1 MIEVKYRGDFID
13 ALSETIK
20 DFRKNELK
28 LSRREFAKATGFSEF
43 VIANIENGNKCFRR
57 ELLVKLTAPFNV
69 EVDYLLKDFKDED
82 IKKFLKPDTKKV
94 SGSGLS
100 SLADYNM
107 SDFDA
112 NPNKAVPISLDKA
125 RTTIGNMV
133 SMDQIDFIQNELL
146 IPYINSILEGDLSDA
161 YMDPKFNKAVG
172 ERIKQIRTEKGM
184 TQSDVVKAAGW
195 DIETVERKTWISK
208 IEKTVLKR
216 MSLEKL
222 LKISKV
228 LNVTVEYLMYGEE
241 VVQDV

>member
-1 MIEVKYRGDFID
+1 MIDVKYRMDFID
-13 ALSETIK
+13 ELSRIIR
-20 DFRKNELK
+20 DFREDTLK
-28 LSRREFAKATGFSEF
+28 LSRKEFAKATGISESE
-43 VIANIENGNKCFRR
+43 IAKIETGRKCFRR
-57 ELLVKLTAPFNV
+57 ELLVKLTAPFNTDV
-69 EVDYLLKDFKDED
+69 NYLLKDFDEEAV
-82 IKKFLKPDTKKV
+82 KKFLKPDTKKV

-100 SLADYNM
+100 ALANYNM
-107 SDFDA
+107 SDFA
-112 NPNKAVPISLDKA
+112 PNKAVPISLDKA

-146 IPYINSILEGDLSDA
+146 MPYINSILEGDLSDA
-161 YMDPKFNKAVG
+161 YMDPKFNKVVG

-184 TQSDVVKAAGW
+184 TQSDVVKAAGL
-195 DIETVERKTWISK
+195 DIETTERKTQISK
-208 IEKTVLKR
+208 IEKNVLKR

>member
-20 DFRKNELK
+20 DFRKNKLK

-69 EVDYLLKDFKDED
+69 DVDYLLKDFKDED

-107 SDFDA
+107 SDFDP

-125 RTTIGNMV
+125 RTTIGNIV
-133 SMDQIDFIQNELL
+133 SMDQIDFIQNEILM
-146 IPYINSILEGDLSDA
+146 PYINRILEGDLSNVYIDT
-161 YMDPKFNKAVG
+161 KFNKAVG
-172 ERIKQIRTEKGM
+172 ERIKRIRTEKGM

-195 DIETVERKTWISK
+195 DIETTERKTWISK
-208 IEKTVLKR
+208 IEKNVLKT

-222 LKISKV
+222 LKLSKV

-241 VVQDV
+241 VIQDV

>member
-1 MIEVKYRGDFID
+1 MDFID
-13 ALSETIK
+13 ELSRIIR
-20 DFRKNELK
+20 DFREDTLK
-28 LSRREFAKATGFSEF
+28 LSRKEFAKATGVAESE
-43 VIANIENGNKCFRR
+43 IAKIETGRKCFRR
-57 ELLVKLTAPFNV
+57 ELLVKLTAPFNTD
-69 EVDYLLKDFKDED
+69 VDYLLKDFDEEAV
-82 IKKFLKPDTKKV
+82 KKFLKLDTKKV

-100 SLADYNM
+100 ALANYNM
-107 SDFDA
+107 SDFDP

-146 IPYINSILEGDLSDA
+146 MLYINSILEGDLSDA

-184 TQSDVVKAAGW
+184 TQTDVVKAAGW

-208 IEKTVLKR
+208 IEKNVLKR